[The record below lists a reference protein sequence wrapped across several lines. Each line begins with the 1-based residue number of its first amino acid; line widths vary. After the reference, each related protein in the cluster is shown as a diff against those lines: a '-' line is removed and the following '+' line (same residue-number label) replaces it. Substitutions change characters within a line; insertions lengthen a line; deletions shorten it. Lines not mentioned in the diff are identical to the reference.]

1 MKEVKQYLII
11 REDLNMS
18 TGKIAAQ
25 VAHASSK
32 IFFDKMKKEIR
43 TPGLGAS
50 TYLYSFEASEEE
62 MLWVEGQFTKIV
74 KKVKNENQL
83 LKTYNEAKQSGLNVS
98 LILDA
103 GLTELEGE
111 NYTAIAIGPNYIEDC
126 EPIVKKLPIKCYLHD
141 VVIPTL
147 RIKNVCVLAVKL
159 RCEVLQSRDGQFIS
173 FTGKHKDVSW
183 VLHALSHT
191 DNTPNGLLSLI
202 KLFSN

>member
-25 VAHASSK
+25 AAHASSK
-32 IFFDKMKKEIR
+32 IFFDKMKKEIN

-50 TYLYSFEASEEE
+50 TYLHSFEASEEE
-62 MLWVEGQFTKIV
+62 MLWIEGQFTKIV

-111 NYTAIAIGPNYIEDC
+111 NYTAIAIGPNYVEDC
-126 EPIVKKLPIKCYLHD
+126 EPIVKKLRNL
-141 VVIPTL
+141 
-147 RIKNVCVLAVKL
+147 
-159 RCEVLQSRDGQFIS
+159 
-173 FTGKHKDVSW
+173 
-183 VLHALSHT
+183 
-191 DNTPNGLLSLI
+191 
-202 KLFSN
+202 

>member
-111 NYTAIAIGPNYIEDC
+111 NYTAIAIGPNYVEDC
-126 EPIVKKLPIKCYLHD
+126 EPIVKKL
-141 VVIPTL
+141 
-147 RIKNVCVLAVKL
+147 KNL
-159 RCEVLQSRDGQFIS
+159 
-173 FTGKHKDVSW
+173 
-183 VLHALSHT
+183 
-191 DNTPNGLLSLI
+191 
-202 KLFSN
+202 

>member
-126 EPIVKKLPIKCYLHD
+126 EPIVKKLRNL
-141 VVIPTL
+141 
-147 RIKNVCVLAVKL
+147 
-159 RCEVLQSRDGQFIS
+159 
-173 FTGKHKDVSW
+173 
-183 VLHALSHT
+183 
-191 DNTPNGLLSLI
+191 
-202 KLFSN
+202 

>member
-25 VAHASSK
+25 AAHASSK

-62 MLWVEGQFTKIV
+62 MLWIEGQFTKIV

-111 NYTAIAIGPNYIEDC
+111 NYTAIAIGPNYVEDC
-126 EPIVKKLPIKCYLHD
+126 EPIVKKLRNL
-141 VVIPTL
+141 
-147 RIKNVCVLAVKL
+147 
-159 RCEVLQSRDGQFIS
+159 
-173 FTGKHKDVSW
+173 
-183 VLHALSHT
+183 
-191 DNTPNGLLSLI
+191 
-202 KLFSN
+202 